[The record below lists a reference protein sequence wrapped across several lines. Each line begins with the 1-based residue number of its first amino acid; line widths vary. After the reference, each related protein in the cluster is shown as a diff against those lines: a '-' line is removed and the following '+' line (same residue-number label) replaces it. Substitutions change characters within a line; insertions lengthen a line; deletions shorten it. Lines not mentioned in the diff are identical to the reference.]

1 MVAAQWG
8 AYLEFR
14 PSVVT
19 TIPTDRPS
27 RPLLFL
33 PYRTLLTLPF
43 DSLPAF
49 HFPGSSSLWFSLVL
63 PLCAL
68 CVSVFQ
74 KSALSGYFKNPLCL
88 SASIGILRT
97 GQGRFT
103 PIRATVEGL
112 SRVLRPLR
120 WRMIRLTQQENRPA
134 STDDRP
140 MIPATQTD
148 RSPQQRLLSG

>member
-43 DSLPAF
+43 DSLPSF
-49 HFPGSSSLWFSLVL
+49 HSLVLPLPGSPSPWFSLVL

-74 KSALSGYFKNPLCL
+74 KSAWSEYFKNPLCL
-88 SASIGILRT
+88 SISKI
-97 GQGRFT
+97 RF
-103 PIRATVEGL
+103 V
-112 SRVLRPLR
+112 
-120 WRMIRLTQQENRPA
+120 
-134 STDDRP
+134 
-140 MIPATQTD
+140 
-148 RSPQQRLLSG
+148 